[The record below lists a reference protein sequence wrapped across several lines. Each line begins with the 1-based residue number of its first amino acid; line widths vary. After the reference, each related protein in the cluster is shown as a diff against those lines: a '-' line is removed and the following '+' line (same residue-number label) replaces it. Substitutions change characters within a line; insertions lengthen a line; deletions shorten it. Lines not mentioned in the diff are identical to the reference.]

1 MRPDTVLWRS
11 AEGIAYTAPDSA
23 LNPQAPGFVDIID
36 QTLLPGEFRRI
47 LLSDPQSVYEA
58 IRRLAVRGAPAIG
71 CAAAL
76 GLAACAQRFSV
87 PDREEFLACLYQ
99 TAAYLESSRP
109 TAVNL
114 SWALRRCCAKT
125 SECAGG
131 VSELL
136 AVLLNEALAI
146 LAEDIAMCDAIGQN
160 GLALLEDGMGVL
172 THCNAGALATGGC
185 GTALAPVYAAQ
196 KAGLRLHVYS
206 DETRPLLQ
214 GARLTAWE
222 LSQSG
227 VDVTTI
233 CDSMAA
239 VIDRSGNVLGR
250 FDFDR
255 KLISCVNAHG
265 TSGMALVFDRYT
277 EARATDVTFIGSR
290 GEQVKTVSVSGK
302 FLCANG
308 NSSHAAVYC
317 DGTAT
322 VFDYSG
328 NKTAELTSEQ
338 ELLASLGFINPDS
351 YGLIDNTQE
360 ITRIDFASTVG
371 KIININ
377 PTVAA
382 SFSYYDD
389 VAADSWYAG
398 YMEKAYQMGII
409 NGDGMY
415 SL

>member
-11 AEGIAYTAPDSA
+11 ADGVAHTAPDPA
-23 LNPQAPGFVDIID
+23 LNPLVPGFVDIID
-36 QTLLPGEFRRI
+36 QTLLPGEFKRI
-47 LLSDPQSVYEA
+47 LLSEPRTVYDA

-76 GLAACAQRFSV
+76 GLAACAQRFGV
-87 PDREEFLACLYQ
+87 PGREEFLACLYR

-125 SECAGG
+125 SECGG
-131 VSELL
+131 AVPELL

-146 LAEDIAMCDAIGQN
+146 LAEDIAMCDAIGRN
-160 GLALLEDGMGVL
+160 GLTLLKDGMGVL

-222 LSQSG
+222 LSRSG

-239 VIDRSGNVLGR
+239 QVMREGRVDIVIVGADRVAANGDAANKIGTYQLAIAAKYHRIPFYIAIPFSTIDRSIPDGSAIPIEQRDESEITTFNGR
-250 FDFDR
+250 R
-255 KLISCVNAHG
+255 ISPQNIKVYNPA
-265 TSGMALVFDRYT
+265 F
-277 EARATDVTFIGSR
+277 DVTP
-290 GEQVKTVSVSGK
+290 
-302 FLCANG
+302 
-308 NSSHAAVYC
+308 
-317 DGTAT
+317 
-322 VFDYSG
+322 
-328 NKTAELTSEQ
+328 
-338 ELLASLGFINPDS
+338 ASL
-351 YGLIDNTQE
+351 
-360 ITRIDFASTVG
+360 IT
-371 KIININ
+371 
-377 PTVAA
+377 
-382 SFSYYDD
+382 
-389 VAADSWYAG
+389 G
-398 YMEKAYQMGII
+398 YITEKGVVSAI
-409 NGDGMY
+409 
-415 SL
+415 

>member
-11 AEGIAYTAPDSA
+11 ADGVAHTAPDSA

-36 QTLLPGEFRRI
+36 QTLLPGEFKRI
-47 LLSDPQSVYEA
+47 LLSEPRTVYEA
-58 IRRLAVRGAPAIG
+58 IKRLAVRGAPAIG

-76 GLAACAQRFSV
+76 GLAACAQRFGV
-87 PDREEFLACLYQ
+87 PGREEFLACLCR

-125 SECAGG
+125 SECEGA
-131 VSELL
+131 VPELL

-239 VIDRSGNVLGR
+239 QVMREGRVDIVIVGADRVAANGDAANKIGTYQLAIAAKYHRIPFYIAIPFSTIDRSIPDGSAIPIEQRDESEITTFNGR
-250 FDFDR
+250 R
-255 KLISCVNAHG
+255 ISPQNIKVYNPA
-265 TSGMALVFDRYT
+265 F
-277 EARATDVTFIGSR
+277 DVTP
-290 GEQVKTVSVSGK
+290 
-302 FLCANG
+302 
-308 NSSHAAVYC
+308 
-317 DGTAT
+317 
-322 VFDYSG
+322 
-328 NKTAELTSEQ
+328 
-338 ELLASLGFINPDS
+338 ASL
-351 YGLIDNTQE
+351 
-360 ITRIDFASTVG
+360 IT
-371 KIININ
+371 
-377 PTVAA
+377 
-382 SFSYYDD
+382 
-389 VAADSWYAG
+389 G
-398 YMEKAYQMGII
+398 YITEKGVVSAI
-409 NGDGMY
+409 
-415 SL
+415 

>member
-11 AEGIAYTAPDSA
+11 ADGVAHTAPDPA
-23 LNPQAPGFVDIID
+23 LNPLVPGFVDIID
-36 QTLLPGEFRRI
+36 QTLLPGEFKRI
-47 LLSDPQSVYEA
+47 LLSEPRTVYDA

-76 GLAACAQRFSV
+76 GLAACAQRFGV
-87 PDREEFLACLYQ
+87 PGREEFLACLCR

-125 SECAGG
+125 SECEGA
-131 VSELL
+131 VPELL

-146 LAEDIAMCDAIGQN
+146 LAEDIAMCDAIGRN
-160 GLALLEDGMGVL
+160 GLTLLKDGMGVL

-239 VIDRSGNVLGR
+239 QVMREGRVDIVIVGADRVAANGDAANKIGTYQLAIAAKYHRIPFYIAIPFSTIDRSIPDGSAIPIEQRDESEITTFNGR
-250 FDFDR
+250 R
-255 KLISCVNAHG
+255 ISPQNIKVYNPA
-265 TSGMALVFDRYT
+265 F
-277 EARATDVTFIGSR
+277 DVTP
-290 GEQVKTVSVSGK
+290 
-302 FLCANG
+302 
-308 NSSHAAVYC
+308 
-317 DGTAT
+317 
-322 VFDYSG
+322 
-328 NKTAELTSEQ
+328 
-338 ELLASLGFINPDS
+338 ASL
-351 YGLIDNTQE
+351 
-360 ITRIDFASTVG
+360 IT
-371 KIININ
+371 
-377 PTVAA
+377 
-382 SFSYYDD
+382 
-389 VAADSWYAG
+389 G
-398 YMEKAYQMGII
+398 YITEKGVVSAI
-409 NGDGMY
+409 
-415 SL
+415 

>member
-11 AEGIAYTAPDSA
+11 ADGVAHTAPDPA
-23 LNPQAPGFVDIID
+23 LNPLVPGFVDIID
-36 QTLLPGEFRRI
+36 QTLLPGEFNRI
-47 LLSDPQSVYEA
+47 LLSEPRTVYDA

-76 GLAACAQRFSV
+76 GLAACAQRFGV
-87 PDREEFLACLYQ
+87 PGREEFLACLCR

-125 SECAGG
+125 SECEGA
-131 VSELL
+131 VPELL
-136 AVLLNEALAI
+136 AVLLNEALAS
-146 LAEDIAMCDAIGQN
+146 LAEDIAMCDAIGRN
-160 GLALLEDGMGVL
+160 GLTLLKDGMGVL

-239 VIDRSGNVLGR
+239 QVMREGRVDIVIVGADRVAANGDAANKIGTYQLAIAAKYHRIPFYVAIPFSTIDRSIADGSAIPIEQRDESEITAFNGR
-250 FDFDR
+250 R
-255 KLISCVNAHG
+255 ISPRNIKVYNPA
-265 TSGMALVFDRYT
+265 F
-277 EARATDVTFIGSR
+277 DVTP
-290 GEQVKTVSVSGK
+290 
-302 FLCANG
+302 
-308 NSSHAAVYC
+308 
-317 DGTAT
+317 
-322 VFDYSG
+322 
-328 NKTAELTSEQ
+328 
-338 ELLASLGFINPDS
+338 ASL
-351 YGLIDNTQE
+351 
-360 ITRIDFASTVG
+360 IT
-371 KIININ
+371 
-377 PTVAA
+377 
-382 SFSYYDD
+382 
-389 VAADSWYAG
+389 G
-398 YMEKAYQMGII
+398 YITEKGVVSAI
-409 NGDGMY
+409 
-415 SL
+415 

>member
-36 QTLLPGEFRRI
+36 QTLLPGEFKRI
-47 LLSDPQSVYEA
+47 LLSEPRTVYEA
-58 IRRLAVRGAPAIG
+58 IKRLAVRGAPAIG

-76 GLAACAQRFSV
+76 GLAACAQRFGV
-87 PDREEFLACLYQ
+87 PGREEFLACLCR

-125 SECAGG
+125 SECEGA
-131 VSELL
+131 VPELL

-239 VIDRSGNVLGR
+239 QVMREGRVDIVIVGADRVAANGDAANKIGTYQLAIAAKYHRIPFYIAIPFSTIDRSIPDGSAIPIEQRDESEITTFNGR
-250 FDFDR
+250 R
-255 KLISCVNAHG
+255 ISPQNIKVYNPA
-265 TSGMALVFDRYT
+265 F
-277 EARATDVTFIGSR
+277 DVTP
-290 GEQVKTVSVSGK
+290 
-302 FLCANG
+302 
-308 NSSHAAVYC
+308 
-317 DGTAT
+317 
-322 VFDYSG
+322 
-328 NKTAELTSEQ
+328 
-338 ELLASLGFINPDS
+338 ASL
-351 YGLIDNTQE
+351 
-360 ITRIDFASTVG
+360 IT
-371 KIININ
+371 
-377 PTVAA
+377 
-382 SFSYYDD
+382 
-389 VAADSWYAG
+389 G
-398 YMEKAYQMGII
+398 YITEKGVVSAI
-409 NGDGMY
+409 
-415 SL
+415 

>member
-23 LNPQAPGFVDIID
+23 LNPQVPGFVDIID

-239 VIDRSGNVLGR
+239 QVMREGRVDIVIVGADRVAANGDAANKIGTYQLAIAAKYHRIPFYIAIPFSTIDRS
-250 FDFDR
+250 
-255 KLISCVNAHG
+255 IA
-265 TSGMALVFDRYT
+265 
-277 EARATDVTFIGSR
+277 
-290 GEQVKTVSVSGK
+290 
-302 FLCANG
+302 
-308 NSSHAAVYC
+308 
-317 DGTAT
+317 DGTAIPIEQRDESEIT
-322 VFDYSG
+322 AFNGRRISPQNIKVYNPAFDV
-328 NKTAELTSEQ
+328 TP
-338 ELLASLGFINPDS
+338 ASL
-351 YGLIDNTQE
+351 
-360 ITRIDFASTVG
+360 IT
-371 KIININ
+371 
-377 PTVAA
+377 
-382 SFSYYDD
+382 
-389 VAADSWYAG
+389 G
-398 YMEKAYQMGII
+398 YITEKGVVSAI
-409 NGDGMY
+409 
-415 SL
+415 

>member
-11 AEGIAYTAPDSA
+11 ADGVAHTAPDPA
-23 LNPQAPGFVDIID
+23 LNPLVPGFVDIID
-36 QTLLPGEFRRI
+36 QTLLPGEFKRI
-47 LLSDPQSVYEA
+47 LLSEPRTVYDA

-76 GLAACAQRFSV
+76 GLAACAQRFGV
-87 PDREEFLACLYQ
+87 PGREEFLACLCR

-125 SECAGG
+125 SECEGA
-131 VSELL
+131 VPELL

-146 LAEDIAMCDAIGQN
+146 LAEDIAMCDAIGRN
-160 GLALLEDGMGVL
+160 GLTLLKDGMGVL

-239 VIDRSGNVLGR
+239 QVMREGRVDIVIVGADRVAANGDAANKIGTYQLAIAAKYHRIPFYVAIPFSTIDRSIADGSAIPIEQRDESEITTFNGR
-250 FDFDR
+250 R
-255 KLISCVNAHG
+255 ISPQNIKVYNPA
-265 TSGMALVFDRYT
+265 F
-277 EARATDVTFIGSR
+277 DVTP
-290 GEQVKTVSVSGK
+290 
-302 FLCANG
+302 
-308 NSSHAAVYC
+308 
-317 DGTAT
+317 
-322 VFDYSG
+322 
-328 NKTAELTSEQ
+328 
-338 ELLASLGFINPDS
+338 ASL
-351 YGLIDNTQE
+351 
-360 ITRIDFASTVG
+360 IT
-371 KIININ
+371 
-377 PTVAA
+377 
-382 SFSYYDD
+382 
-389 VAADSWYAG
+389 G
-398 YMEKAYQMGII
+398 YITEKGVVSAI
-409 NGDGMY
+409 
-415 SL
+415 